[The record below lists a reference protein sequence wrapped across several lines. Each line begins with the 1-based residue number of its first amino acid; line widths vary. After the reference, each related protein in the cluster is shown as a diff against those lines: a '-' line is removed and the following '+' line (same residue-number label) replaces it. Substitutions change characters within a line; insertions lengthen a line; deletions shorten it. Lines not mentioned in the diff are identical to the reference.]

1 MSPRRNA
8 RATVRPAARRATSGK
23 RRALGQHF
31 LSDEDVARRIVELVR
46 PTARDLVVEIGPG
59 EGALTGH
66 LAVSAAR
73 LVALEVDPVLAARL
87 RERFAAAPHVEI
99 LEADAI
105 RHDYAA
111 LPGLRPDP
119 AGRVLVVGNLPYSVG
134 TAILTALL
142 TAGPAIARVAP
153 MEMALMLQREVA
165 ERVAAAPGSRT
176 YGSLS
181 VLSQMAAE
189 LRVAFS
195 VPAGAFRPPPQV
207 DSAVI
212 HLRVRTAP
220 PVPVADLERFSE
232 VVRAAFSQRRKK
244 LANALGSGLQLRVD
258 RLRELLAGI
267 GIDPARRA
275 ETLSLADFARL
286 AEMLR
291 SARAAS
297 TATPSGSPSGS
308 GRWAIRDTGMAS
320 P

>member
-1 MSPRRNA
+1 MTPRRNA
-8 RATVRPAARRATSGK
+8 RATVRPARAGRPTRGR

-31 LSDEDVARRIVELVR
+31 LRDEGIARRIVELLR
-46 PTARDLVVEIGPG
+46 PGLSDLVVEIGPG

-66 LAVSAAR
+66 LAASAGR
-73 LVALEVDPVLAARL
+73 LVALEVAPGLAARL
-87 RERFAAAPHVEI
+87 RERFAGTPHVEI

-134 TAILTALL
+134 TAILASLL

-189 LRVAFS
+189 VRVAFS
-195 VPAGAFRPPPQV
+195 VSPGAFRPPPQV

-212 HLRVRTAP
+212 HLRVLAAP
-220 PVPVADLERFSE
+220 PVAVADPGRLRA
-232 VVRAAFSQRRKK
+232 VVLAAFSQRRKT
-244 LANALGSGLQLRVD
+244 LANALASGL
-258 RLRELLAGI
+258 RLPVGRLKDVLAAT

-275 ETLSLADFARL
+275 ETLSLAEFARL
-286 AEMLR
+286 AEALPG
-291 SARAAS
+291 A
-297 TATPSGSPSGS
+297 
-308 GRWAIRDTGMAS
+308 
-320 P
+320 

>member
-23 RRALGQHF
+23 RRALGQHS
-31 LSDEDVARRIVELVR
+31 LRDEDVVRRIVELVR

-66 LAVSAAR
+66 LAASAGR
-73 LVALEVDPVLAARL
+73 LVALEVDPGLAARL
-87 RERFAAAPHVEI
+87 RERFAGTPHVEI

-134 TAILTALL
+134 TAILASLL

-189 LRVAFS
+189 LRVAFF
-195 VPAGAFRPPPQV
+195 VPPRAFRPPPQV

-212 HLRVRTAP
+212 HLRVLAAP
-220 PVPVADLERFSE
+220 PVAVADPDHFRA
-232 VVRAAFSQRRKK
+232 VVLAAFSQRRKN
-244 LANALGSGLQLRVD
+244 LANALGSGLGLPVE
-258 RLRELLAGI
+258 RLRERLTGI
-267 GIDPARRA
+267 GIDPTRRA

-286 AEMLR
+286 A
-291 SARAAS
+291 AAVQFPVS
-297 TATPSGSPSGS
+297 
-308 GRWAIRDTGMAS
+308 
-320 P
+320 

>member
-1 MSPRRNA
+1 VTPRRNA
-8 RATVRPAARRATSGK
+8 RATVRPARAGRPTRGR

-31 LSDEDVARRIVELVR
+31 LRDEGIARRIVELLR
-46 PTARDLVVEIGPG
+46 PGLSDLVVEIGPG

-66 LAVSAAR
+66 LAASAGR
-73 LVALEVDPVLAARL
+73 LVALEVDPGLAARL
-87 RERFAAAPHVEI
+87 RERFAGTPHVEI

-134 TAILTALL
+134 TAILASLL

-189 LRVAFS
+189 VRVAFS
-195 VPAGAFRPPPQV
+195 VSPGAFRPPPQV

-212 HLRVRTAP
+212 HLRALPAP
-220 PVPVADLERFSE
+220 PVAVADPGGFRT
-232 VVRAAFSQRRKK
+232 VVLAAFSQRRKT
-244 LANALGSGLQLRVD
+244 LANALASGL
-258 RLRELLAGI
+258 RLPVGRLKDVLAAT

-275 ETLSLADFARL
+275 ETLSLAEFARL
-286 AEMLR
+286 AEALPG
-291 SARAAS
+291 A
-297 TATPSGSPSGS
+297 
-308 GRWAIRDTGMAS
+308 
-320 P
+320 

>member
-8 RATVRPAARRATSGK
+8 RAVARPGAMARQPTTGR

-31 LSDEDVARRIVELVR
+31 LRDEGVARRIVELVR
-46 PTARDLVVEIGPG
+46 PTAGDLVVEIGPG
-59 EGALTGH
+59 EGALTGQ
-66 LAVSAAR
+66 LAAAGGR
-73 LVALEVDPVLAARL
+73 LVALEVDPALAARL

-105 RHDYAA
+105 RHDYAT

-134 TAILTALL
+134 TAILSALL
-142 TAGPAIARVAP
+142 TAGPAIARLAP
-153 MEMALMLQREVA
+153 MEMVLMLQREVA
-165 ERVAAAPGSRT
+165 ERVAAGPGSRT

-181 VLSQMAAE
+181 VLSQMAADVV
-189 LRVAFS
+189 VAFA
-195 VPAGAFRPPPQV
+195 VPPEAFRPLPQV

-212 HLRVRTAP
+212 HLRLRTAP
-220 PVPVADLERFSE
+220 RVPVADLERFSE

-286 AEMLR
+286 AEAL
-291 SARAAS
+291 
-297 TATPSGSPSGS
+297 PGP
-308 GRWAIRDTGMAS
+308 
-320 P
+320 

>member
-1 MSPRRNA
+1 MTPRRNA
-8 RATVRPAARRATSGK
+8 RATVRPARAGRPTRGR

-31 LSDEDVARRIVELVR
+31 LRDEGIARRIVELLR
-46 PTARDLVVEIGPG
+46 PGLSDLVVEIGPG

-66 LAVSAAR
+66 LAASAGR
-73 LVALEVDPVLAARL
+73 LVALEVDPGLAARL
-87 RERFAAAPHVEI
+87 RERFAGTPHVEI

-134 TAILTALL
+134 TAILASLL

-189 LRVAFS
+189 VRVAFS
-195 VPAGAFRPPPQV
+195 VSPGAFRPPPQV

-212 HLRVRTAP
+212 HLRALPAP
-220 PVPVADLERFSE
+220 PVAVADPGGFRT
-232 VVRAAFSQRRKK
+232 VVLAAFSQRRKT
-244 LANALGSGLQLRVD
+244 LANALASGL
-258 RLRELLAGI
+258 RLPVGRLKDVLAAT

-286 AEMLR
+286 A
-291 SARAAS
+291 AAL
-297 TATPSGSPSGS
+297 PGP
-308 GRWAIRDTGMAS
+308 
-320 P
+320 

>member
-1 MSPRRNA
+1 MTPRRNA
-8 RATVRPAARRATSGK
+8 RATVRPARAGRPTRGR

-31 LSDEDVARRIVELVR
+31 LRDEGIARRIVELLR
-46 PTARDLVVEIGPG
+46 PGLSDLVVEIGPG

-66 LAVSAAR
+66 LA
-73 LVALEVDPVLAARL
+73 ARL
-87 RERFAAAPHVEI
+87 RERFAGTPHVEI

-134 TAILTALL
+134 TAILASLL

-189 LRVAFS
+189 VRVAFS
-195 VPAGAFRPPPQV
+195 VSPGAFRPPPQV

-212 HLRVRTAP
+212 HLRALPAP
-220 PVPVADLERFSE
+220 PVAVADPGGFRT
-232 VVRAAFSQRRKK
+232 VVLAAFSQRRKT
-244 LANALGSGLQLRVD
+244 LANALASGL
-258 RLRELLAGI
+258 RLPVGRLKDVLAAT

-275 ETLSLADFARL
+275 ETLSLAEFARL
-286 AEMLR
+286 AEALPG
-291 SARAAS
+291 A
-297 TATPSGSPSGS
+297 
-308 GRWAIRDTGMAS
+308 
-320 P
+320 

>member
-1 MSPRRNA
+1 MTPRRNA
-8 RATVRPAARRATSGK
+8 RATVRPARAGRPTRGR

-31 LSDEDVARRIVELVR
+31 LRDEGIARRIVELVR

-66 LAVSAAR
+66 LAASAGR
-73 LVALEVDPVLAARL
+73 LVALEVDPGLAARL
-87 RERFAAAPHVEI
+87 RERFAGTPHVEI

-134 TAILTALL
+134 TAILASLL

-189 LRVAFS
+189 VRVAFS
-195 VPAGAFRPPPQV
+195 VSPGAFRPPPQV

-212 HLRVRTAP
+212 HLRALPAP
-220 PVPVADLERFSE
+220 PVAVADPGGFRT
-232 VVRAAFSQRRKK
+232 VVLAAFSQRRKT
-244 LANALGSGLQLRVD
+244 LANALASGL
-258 RLRELLAGI
+258 RLPVGRLKDVLAAT

-275 ETLSLADFARL
+275 ETLSLAEFARL
-286 AEMLR
+286 AEALPG
-291 SARAAS
+291 A
-297 TATPSGSPSGS
+297 
-308 GRWAIRDTGMAS
+308 
-320 P
+320 